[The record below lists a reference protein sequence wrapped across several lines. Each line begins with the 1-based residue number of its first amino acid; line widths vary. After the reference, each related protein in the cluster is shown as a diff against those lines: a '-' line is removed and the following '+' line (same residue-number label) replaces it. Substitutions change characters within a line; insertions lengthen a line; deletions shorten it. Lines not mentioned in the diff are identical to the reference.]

1 VISAAT
7 TELRPPPPARA
18 PAPLMPQGS
27 PAAAAAAAPLSSASL
42 DEPGFRRRCADF
54 WLDLLFRC
62 AGRPAITRAFKPLV
76 VSLGFRCSQQMRSAT
91 AANARNIFGPGVSPA
106 ESRAFGRRVLGNFYD
121 FVCDVGRSLH
131 LSRDQLAARIDG
143 VDGHDHFLAARAL
156 RKGAII
162 ATAHMGSFE
171 AGAVALLEHEP
182 KIHVVFKRDPSRFE
196 QVRCALREKLG
207 ILEAPVDEGWG
218 LWMRLRDALN
228 RDEVVMVQADRVMP
242 GQKGVA
248 VPFLHGRVT
257 LPSGP
262 VKLAL
267 ASGAPIVP
275 VFAVRTP
282 GGKIRICVEPP
293 ILVEPSD
300 LSPHPAVLQLAAAI
314 EKYVRAYPDQWL
326 MFHPAFCPDEV
337 RTEQPAPA
345 TR

>member
-1 VISAAT
+1 MTSAAT
-7 TELRPPPPARA
+7 TDLRQQVPARTPAALVPPSSSEHAPQA
-18 PAPLMPQGS
+18 PAG
-27 PAAAAAAAPLSSASL
+27 
-42 DEPGFRRRCADF
+42 DEQPCFRRRAANF

-76 VSLGFRCSQQMRSAT
+76 VGLGFCCSRQMRSST
-91 AANARNIFGPGVSPA
+91 AANARNIFGPPVTRA

-131 LSRDQLAARIDG
+131 LSREQLAASIDG
-143 VDGHDHFLAARAL
+143 VDGHEHFLAARAL
-156 RKGAII
+156 RRGAIL

-182 KIHVVFKRDPSRFE
+182 RIHVVFKRDPSRFE
-196 QVRCALREKLG
+196 QVRCALRKKLG

-242 GQKGVA
+242 GQKGVE
-248 VPFLHGRVT
+248 VPFLHGRVA

-275 VFAVRTP
+275 VFAVRTR
-282 GGKIRICVEPP
+282 GNKIRIFVEPS

-300 LSPHPAVLQLAAAI
+300 ASPHPAMIQLARAI

-326 MFHPAFCPDEV
+326 MFHPAFCTDECDAA
-337 RTEQPAPA
+337 RT
-345 TR
+345 R